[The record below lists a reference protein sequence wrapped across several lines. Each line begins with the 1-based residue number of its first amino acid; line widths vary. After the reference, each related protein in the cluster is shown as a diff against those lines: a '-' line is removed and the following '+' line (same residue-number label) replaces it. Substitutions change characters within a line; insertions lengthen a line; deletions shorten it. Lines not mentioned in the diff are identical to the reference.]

1 MDRLCRSRG
10 GGQAPSRSTAIT
22 EQGRRLRRDV
32 VWNLLPVALLG
43 VVGLGLS
50 FVIASWWGASA
61 FGVFNLVTTAYFAF
75 AVVGACGLSY
85 SALRA
90 VAEAPE
96 DRARVAAVVVG
107 ALVPNVVLAAASTAI
122 FLASRPLIARWLDSP
137 AVGEGMR
144 WVAPGL
150 FCFAVN
156 KLLLGVVN
164 GLRRMR
170 ALAIYTSLRYVLIA
184 AGLGIARIEH
194 LAADHL
200 AAIWTF
206 AEGTLLLV
214 LIGELVAT
222 VSLAR
227 AAGWTAWTRQHLGY
241 GARSVLATLA
251 YEINSKLD
259 VWMLG
264 VFIADKATVGIYA
277 LAAALGEGVMQLPVV
292 LQNNVDPMMA
302 PLFADGRLAELV
314 ALVARLRRWFV
325 PALAGVCA
333 VAAAVFP
340 AVIPWVIGDPGFAA
354 GALPFAILMA
364 GIAIASPYLP
374 FAHLLLM
381 AKRPGWHTLLLVTAI
396 AVNVAGNVVLI
407 PRFGPTGAAIST
419 ATTVVT
425 SALLLRAL
433 SHWRA
438 GVRL

>member
-1 MDRLCRSRG
+1 M
-10 GGQAPSRSTAIT
+10 PIT

-50 FVIASWWGASA
+50 FAIARWWGAAA

-75 AVVGACGLSY
+75 AVVGACGMQY
-85 SALRA
+85 SVLRA
-90 VAEAPE
+90 VAEAPD
-96 DRARVAAVVVG
+96 DRAHVAAAVAG
-107 ALVPNVVLAAASTAI
+107 ALVPGLALAAASTALL
-122 FLASRPLIARWLDSP
+122 LAARPLIAGWLGSP
-137 AVGEGMR
+137 AVGEGML

-150 FCFAVN
+150 FCFSLN
-156 KLLLGVVN
+156 KLLFGVVN

-170 ALAIYTSLRYVLIA
+170 ALAIYASLRYVLIA
-184 AGLGIARIEH
+184 IALGIARAEH
-194 LAADHL
+194 VRAEHL

-206 AEGTLLLV
+206 TEGALLLV
-214 LIGELVAT
+214 LLGELCAT

-227 AAGWTAWTRQHLGY
+227 AAGWAAWTRQHLGY
-241 GARSVLATLA
+241 GARGVVATLA

-264 VFIADKATVGIYA
+264 VFVADKAAVGVYA

-302 PLFADGRLAELV
+302 PLLAGGERAALI
-314 ALVARLRRWFV
+314 ALVRRLRRWFV
-325 PALAGVCA
+325 PGLAGVCA
-333 VAAAVFP
+333 AAAALFP
-340 AVIPWVIGDPGFAA
+340 AAIPRVLGDPAFAA

-364 GIAIASPYLP
+364 GIALASPYLP

-381 AKRPGWHTLLLVTAI
+381 AKRPGWHTVLLVTVI
-396 AVNVAGNVVLI
+396 AVNATGDVVLI
-407 PRFGPTGAAIST
+407 PRLGLAGAATS
-419 ATTVVT
+419 ADAAVVT

-433 SHWRA
+433 ARWCA